1 VALTGREE
9 ERHEPIVFLKIHV
22 TATCNELL
30 RDGLKPINGRDVE
43 RCGPTRA
50 LVVDEG
56 LRAFCRQQPSN
67 LPIFTMTRGR
77 PKLLPQHF
85 EEEKKQT
92 SFFLIPALQ
101 ATA

>member
-1 VALTGREE
+1 MISLYAD
-9 ERHEPIVFLKIHV
+9 V

-30 RDGLKPINGRDVE
+30 RDGLKPIYGRDVE

-77 PKLLPQHF
+77 PKLLPQHS
-85 EEEKKQT
+85 EGKKQN
-92 SFFLIPALQ
+92 SFFVGGCRKFQLDP
-101 ATA
+101 

>member
-1 VALTGREE
+1 VCAGELQVAQKINIFLLKKGT
-9 ERHEPIVFLKIHV
+9 FLKIHV

-85 EEEKKQT
+85 
-92 SFFLIPALQ
+92 
-101 ATA
+101 